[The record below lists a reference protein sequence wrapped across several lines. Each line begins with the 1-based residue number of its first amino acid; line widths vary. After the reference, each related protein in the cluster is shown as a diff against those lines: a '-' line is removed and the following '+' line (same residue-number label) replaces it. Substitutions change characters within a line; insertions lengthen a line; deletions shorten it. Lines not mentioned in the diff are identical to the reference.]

1 MMFRD
6 VCVIQ
11 FVLTQS
17 QDGPEL
23 PSARAHS
30 ADSCRSQGGLLVI
43 GLVVTA
49 TQMMIQE
56 FKKMHDYWSLEIYKN
71 HFRWRGLQ
79 DSVFGDVFC
88 GKLLQQVRRFLCRPC
103 PALEVKTL
111 LYKATGRVTK

>member
-1 MMFRD
+1 MCNMFACVVLTSFDDRVFFCDLFYFQYSNVRIFVYIDILHILYDTIYIYYVMFRD

-11 FVLTQS
+11 FFLTQS

-56 FKKMHDYWSLEIYKN
+56 FKKMHDY
-71 HFRWRGLQ
+71 
-79 DSVFGDVFC
+79 
-88 GKLLQQVRRFLCRPC
+88 
-103 PALEVKTL
+103 
-111 LYKATGRVTK
+111 

>member
-1 MMFRD
+1 MCNMFACVVLTSFDDRVFFCDLFYFQYSNVRIFVYIDILHILYDILFIYSYIYIYLYHVMFRD

-11 FVLTQS
+11 FYLTQS

-56 FKKMHDYWSLEIYKN
+56 FKKMHDY
-71 HFRWRGLQ
+71 
-79 DSVFGDVFC
+79 
-88 GKLLQQVRRFLCRPC
+88 
-103 PALEVKTL
+103 
-111 LYKATGRVTK
+111 